1 MKDINRV
8 ILVGRMAQDAEL
20 KYTAGGD
27 PVMNGNIAVTK
38 QKKEGDQWR
47 DEGHFFKFRI
57 WGKLAE
63 AVAQYCVKGRT
74 VAIDG
79 SLHLDRWKSQD
90 GGSRTAVMINADY
103 VRLLGDHAPTK
114 PRAAQTVNQ
123 AANSSADFEDDIPF

>member
-1 MKDINRV
+1 MRDINRV

-38 QKKEGDQWR
+38 SKKDGASWR
-47 DEGHFFKFRI
+47 DEAHFFKFRL

-63 AVAQYCVKGRT
+63 SVAQYCVKGRT
-74 VAIDG
+74 VALDG
-79 SLHLDRWKSQD
+79 SLHLDRWKSGD
-90 GGSRTAVMINADY
+90 GASRTAVMVNADY
-103 VRLLGDHAPTK
+103 VRLLGDHATK
-114 PRAAQTVNQ
+114 SPAQAVNQ